1 MTAVAPRLIAADR
14 QHSALQTIFSFFLG
28 LMVLAFVGVGA
39 NTFYPSPAEQHEQQL
54 QDLQRQRDELHVR
67 AKGHDLDTAQQA
79 EMDRIIAEE
88 NALRR
93 TIDDEMKG
101 WARITSIIL
110 VVLATLV
117 MSVSLVRNEQLRLL
131 GNGLLLG
138 GLFTMVYGVGWVVFS
153 GSSVTRF
160 VVVAFALAVAI
171 GLGYAK
177 FVRQRATAGA
187 PPAGGQA
194 AQGEVGGAGRA
205 DLAPRVAALEA
216 RAAAAAA
223 ALGGS
228 PERDRP

>member
-1 MTAVAPRLIAADR
+1 MNAAAAASATADR
-14 QHSALQTIFSFFLG
+14 QHHALQTIFSFFLG

-93 TIDDEMKG
+93 TIEDELKG
-101 WARITSIIL
+101 WARVTSIIL

-117 MSVSLVRNEQLRLL
+117 MSVSLVGNEQLRVL

-177 FVRQRATAGA
+177 FVRQRAMEKVPA
-187 PPAGGQA
+187 PLGLI
-194 AQGEVGGAGRA
+194 AQGEAGGPALA
-205 DLAPRVAALEA
+205 DLEARVSALEA
-216 RAAAAAA
+216 RAAAAAV
-223 ALGGS
+223 ALGGPTGRGQS
-228 PERDRP
+228 

>member
-194 AQGEVGGAGRA
+194 AQGEVGGAGLA
-205 DLAPRVAALEA
+205 DLATRVAALEA